1 MGYRM
6 IQTKAS
12 CSSLSDADGKK
23 GGGLMSAPT
32 SITLTSGTAML
43 ILDATGRLTFRLA
56 GQRLWQT
63 RALCAL
69 HYYDRQHPR
78 KGQVQVPWDD
88 TQVFGTMGTLS
99 LSARSTLAVRKL
111 DERTALVDVVCDT
124 IHMRMALRIELDA
137 EGAGFDLSI
146 AGDGVQED
154 LPRLYRLLGVE
165 ILPEFGAARTGEQG
179 YLTLPNW
186 YGCQTFFDKAYP
198 REVWQTIYSSND
210 QWENNCNAPVF
221 GITRDQGTLCGL
233 VAEGDEDAQLV
244 CRRHWEAAQA
254 NSVHPYL
261 VWRWHQEDDIIA
273 GPRRVQYRF
282 AQPDCPQGEGY
293 AFVGLQYR
301 RFLRTERGV
310 QPWAE
315 KGRARPEALDYAGR
329 FFLKIFMAYKV
340 PHPEGKGQYHCTC
353 TCDEARE
360 ILEQCRTRGMRKLT
374 AILVGWGQD
383 GHDGKCPTYLPVDE
397 RVGGEAK
404 MKELIAWCKVNDV
417 LLGVHTSHYA
427 AYQCSPEFDE
437 GDLIRHRSGEIWESI
452 IWSGGHEQR
461 LCPRVALE
469 KYVRR
474 DLPALARL
482 GFHGHH
488 HYDCVGAFMCCHAPR
503 HPVPLR
509 SDYMQLVREQFHVA
523 LDTMGS
529 TSTEMPFGQYFGVV
543 DGFFHCHSKPAGFLR
558 TCAVGRYFLDRPIPL
573 LGVALHGSHFCGE
586 SVRPA
591 KGTTPRDRLIEML
604 DLGLSPQ
611 HEVCMRSSPSFG
623 VPAYADRASLL
634 AEAYRFT
641 FGPEGCLT
649 RLGLLDIEGRWEPA
663 PGVTRTRY
671 SDGTEVWVNRGE
683 REFDGLAA
691 GEFKVEQGKGIIPD
705 EEWGLRHDGVRLQE
719 SEALA

>member
-1 MGYRM
+1 MTSEM
-6 IQTKAS
+6 K
-12 CSSLSDADGKK
+12 SLSLK
-23 GGGLMSAPT
+23 GDCS
-32 SITLTSGTAML
+32 TLT
-43 ILDATGRLTFRLA
+43 LDSAGRLDFSLA
-56 GQRLWQT
+56 GQHLWEAQVFGV
-63 RALCAL
+63 L

-78 KGQVQVPWDD
+78 ADKLPVPSG
-88 TQVFGTMGTLS
+88 TSREFGTLGTLS
-99 LSARSTLAVRKL
+99 LSARSSMEIRPRDATSAIVRMVFDSIHIK
-111 DERTALVDVVCDT
+111 VDVLVQLAAD
-124 IHMRMALRIELDA
+124 
-137 EGAGFDLSI
+137 GGGFTVSI
-146 AGDGVQED
+146 APDGVHEQM
-154 LPRLYRLLGVE
+154 PRLFRLLGLE
-165 ILPEFGAARTGEQG
+165 ILPEFGAAKTGEMG

-186 YGCQTFFDKAYP
+186 FGCQTFFDKDYP
-198 REVWQTIYSSND
+198 REAWQTIYSSND
-210 QWENNCNAPVF
+210 EWENNCNAPVF
-221 GITRDQGTLCGL
+221 GITRAQGTMCGL
-233 VAEGDEDAQLV
+233 VAKGDEDARLV
-244 CRRHWEAAQA
+244 SRVHWEKQQT

-261 VWRWHQEDDIIA
+261 VWRWQQEDDRIA
-273 GPRRVQYRF
+273 GPRQVQYRF
-282 AQPDCPQGEGY
+282 APPDCPQGEGY
-293 AFVGLQYR
+293 AFVGSLYR
-301 RFLRTERGV
+301 EFLRAERGV
-310 QPWAE
+310 QTWAE
-315 KGRARPEALDYAGR
+315 KARTRPEAMDYVER
-329 FFLKIFMAYKV
+329 FFLKIFMAYKE
-340 PHPEGKGQYHCTC
+340 PHPEGKGKYHCST
-353 TCDEARE
+353 TCDEAQA
-360 ILEQCRTRGMRKLT
+360 IIQQCLERGMKKLT
-374 AILVGWGQD
+374 VVLVGWGQD
-383 GHDGKCPTYLPVDE
+383 GHDGKPPTYLPVDE

-404 MKELIAWCKVNDV
+404 MKALIAWCKVNDI

-452 IWSGGHEQR
+452 IWSGGHEHR

-509 SDYMQLVREQFHVA
+509 SEYMQLVREQFHVA

-573 LGVALHGSHFCGE
+573 LGVALHGSHYCGE
-586 SVRPA
+586 SIRPA

-623 VPAYADRASLL
+623 VPAYADRAALL

-641 FGPEGCLT
+641 FGPEGYMT

-663 PGVTRTRY
+663 TGVSRTRY

-683 REFDGLAA
+683 REFEGLAA
-691 GEFKVEQGKGIIPD
+691 GEFKVTLTAPQAAKTKAAYV
-705 EEWGLRHDGVRLQE
+705 LYTR
-719 SEALA
+719 